1 MSINPAGNDDL
12 AYWLALSRAP
22 GLGGGRLRAL
32 LKHFSEPRAVFEERP
47 SALRA
52 LGLSE
57 SLIRYLKAPPWAL
70 VAADRA
76 WLAKTHNHVLPLTHD
91 SYPLQLREVVDAP
104 ATLYVRGDVDLLNA
118 PQLAIVGSRRP
129 TAIGK
134 DIAYGFGRA
143 LAEHGLVITSG
154 MAMGIDAAGHR
165 GALAGCG
172 KTIAVMGN
180 GLDRIYPRRNQD
192 LALEISQ
199 YGALVSEFPPATPP
213 LAAHFPRRNRI
224 ISGLS
229 LGVLVVEAGQRSGS
243 LITAHLAAEQGREV
257 FAVPGSILNP
267 LARGCHRLIRE
278 GATLVQQVDDILDEL
293 RGVVGTC
300 PHGHG
305 TMVQSSA
312 ERSTEQDVEQDG
324 PASEFLEMIG
334 YEPTSVDQL
343 VARSGL
349 TAEAVSSMLLQLELR
364 GDVSLAS
371 GGLYSRTGKRK

>member
-1 MSINPAGNDDL
+1 MPIDPPCNDDL

-22 GLGGGRLRAL
+22 GLGGVRLRGL
-32 LKHFSEPRAVFEERP
+32 LKKFSGPRAVFEERP
-47 SALRA
+47 RALRA
-52 LGLSE
+52 LGLPE
-57 SLIRYLKAPPWAL
+57 SLISYLEAPSWSL
-70 VAADRA
+70 VAADLA
-76 WLAKTHNHVLPLTHD
+76 WLAKPHNHVLTLVHN
-91 SYPLQLREVVDAP
+91 SYPTQLREVGDAP
-104 ATLYVRGDVDLLNA
+104 AILYVRGNVDLLSA

-129 TAIGK
+129 TPTGK
-134 DIAYGFGRA
+134 EIAYGFGKA
-143 LAEHGLVITSG
+143 LVEHGLVITSG

-165 GALAGCG
+165 GALAGG
-172 KTIAVMGN
+172 GQTIAVMGN
-180 GLDRIYPRRNQD
+180 GLDRIYPSSNQD
-192 LALEISQ
+192 LALEIAEC
-199 YGALVSEFPPATPP
+199 GTLVSEFPPATPP

-243 LITAHLAAEQGREV
+243 LITAHLAADQGREV

-267 LARGCHRLIRE
+267 LAHGCHSLIRE
-278 GATLVQQVDDILDEL
+278 GATLVQQVDDILDEISGIFGNRSQG
-293 RGVVGTC
+293 RGTVVK
-300 PHGHG
+300 
-305 TMVQSSA
+305 SSA
-312 ERSTEQDVEQDG
+312 KQNQGEEETE
-324 PASEFLEMIG
+324 PEFLKMIG

>member
-1 MSINPAGNDDL
+1 MPIDPPGNDDL

-32 LKHFSEPRAVFEERP
+32 LKQFSGPRAVFEERP

-57 SLIRYLKAPPWAL
+57 SLIRYFKAPPWAL
-70 VAADRA
+70 VAADHA
-76 WLAKTHNHVLPLTHD
+76 WLAKPHNHVLPLIHD

-129 TAIGK
+129 TAMGK
-134 DIAYGFGRA
+134 DIAYGFGKA
-143 LAEHGLVITSG
+143 LAGHGFVVTSG

-180 GLDRIYPRRNQD
+180 GLDRIYPHRNQD

-199 YGALVSEFPPATPP
+199 CGALVSEFPPATPP

-278 GATLVQQVDDILDEL
+278 GATLVQQVDDILDEI
-293 RGVVGTC
+293 RGVVGSC
-300 PHGHG
+300 PQGHG
-305 TMVQSSA
+305 TVVESSA
-312 ERSTEQDVEQDG
+312 EQDVGQDG